1 MRFRTAHR
9 PRIPFISLLAA
20 LLVLLAGSARAQ
32 DIPDPDTFLGFQ
44 LGADNR
50 LAHWDQILEY
60 LRLVDYASERL
71 ELVELGETTLGRTFP
86 MVIAT
91 STENMEDLD
100 RIKETNRRLYDPG
113 SISGPEQARQ
123 LIDRGKVVVC
133 ITLNI
138 HSTEIGS
145 SQMVMEAVHRLATEE
160 SPYIRNILDNVVLL
174 LFPSLNPDGQA
185 MVVDW
190 HRETVG
196 TEYEG
201 SRMPWLYHPYTG
213 HDNNR
218 DAYMFTQVET
228 QHLGRVLYHDWF
240 PEIWLDEHQMGGSG
254 ARIFLMPAAGP
265 PNPNVDPWIYRT
277 AGLLGFA
284 QAQALDQEGKHGIV
298 YGQTYTYWWQGAMAW
313 TGWWH
318 NMVGMLSEVASA
330 DLAAPTYQAEAP
342 LGRRRGEE
350 LPRQYQDWPEGYRS
364 PPRDTEVR
372 PEYLTPWT
380 GGKWTLR
387 DIIDYENIITFALLD
402 AAADM
407 RENLLEGIY
416 EVNRRT
422 LEKGESGDPY
432 AILIPAEQHD
442 DPTVAKL
449 VRILFMGGVQIERA
463 NSDFS
468 AGTRRWPAGTY
479 VIPMAQVFRNYA
491 KDLLEAQVYPSD
503 IPPYDV
509 SGWSLGMQMGVETVF
524 VDEPFSW
531 QGEPAGAAPV
541 APGHLSGRGDVF
553 LLDPRAND
561 SFTAALRLLRGG
573 HRVGRLPG
581 AHSGEDFEL
590 PPGSFVVEGPGA
602 REAVGSAV
610 EDLGID
616 AYALSRSPS
625 GVRWLGGPPR
635 VGLYQGWGGNMD
647 EGWTRYVL
655 EDFEFE
661 PIVVHPED
669 IREQSGLIDRYDV
682 ILFPDDRYRSILQ
695 GRMGSSSPPRY
706 RGGIEESGLEAL
718 VQFVQDGGTLITLG
732 SSNELAL
739 SGFDAPFRPALQGVS
754 REEFYCPGSLL
765 QVEVDPT
772 HPIGWGMPQEAI
784 VMYAMETVLDQ
795 VPAFDP
801 QTRQVAVRFG
811 GDDPLRSG
819 WLRGPEHIQ
828 NTIGAATVTRG
839 EGQLVLLPLRVQRR
853 AQTHGTYKLLFNP
866 LLNSVLSP

>member
-1 MRFRTAHR
+1 MLNRRTPLLR
-9 PRIPFISLLAA
+9 VLPSLLLFGFLCMAPGTA
-20 LLVLLAGSARAQ
+20 TAQ
-32 DIPDPDTFLGFQ
+32 QIPSPDTFLGFE
-44 LGADNR
+44 LGADNK

-60 LRLVDYASERL
+60 LETTDAASERIQ
-71 ELVELGETTLGRTFP
+71 LVELGKSTLGRTFP
-86 MVIAT
+86 MLIIT
-91 STENMEDLD
+91 SAENMRGLD
-100 RIKETNRRLYDPG
+100 RIKEINRRLYAPE
-113 SISGPEQARQ
+113 SISGPDEARR
-123 LIDRGKVVVC
+123 LISDGKAVVC

-138 HSTEIGS
+138 HSTEIGA
-145 SQMVMEAVHRLATEE
+145 SQMVMEAVHRLATEQ
-160 SPYIRNILDNVVLL
+160 SDYMQNILDNVVLL

-190 HRETVG
+190 HRETLG

-201 SRMPWLYHPYTG
+201 SRMPWLYHLYTG

-284 QAQALDQEGKHGIV
+284 QAQALDMEGKHGIV

-330 DLAAPTYQAEAP
+330 DLAAPVYQAEAP
-342 LGRRRGEE
+342 LGLRRGDE
-350 LPRQYQDWPEGYRS
+350 LPPAYRDWPEGYRP

-372 PEYLTPWT
+372 PEYLSPWT

-422 LEKGESGDPY
+422 VEKGEAGDPY
-432 AILIPAEQHD
+432 AILIPADQHD
-442 DPTVAKL
+442 DPTVVKL
-449 VRILFMGGVQIERA
+449 VQTLFMGGVRIERA
-463 NSDFS
+463 TSDFT
-468 AGTRRWPAGTY
+468 ADGRRWPAGTY
-479 VIPMAQVFRNYA
+479 IIPMAQVFRNYA
-491 KDLLEAQVYPSD
+491 KDLLEPQVYPSE

-524 VDEPFSW
+524 VSEPFSW
-531 QGEPAGAAPV
+531 KGETAGAAPMP
-541 APGHLSGRGDVF
+541 AGTIRGSGEVF

-561 SFTAALRLLRGG
+561 SFTAALRHLRAGR
-573 HRVGRLPG
+573 RVGRLP
-581 AHSGEDFEL
+581 ASITASGIDL
-590 PPGSFVVEGPGA
+590 PPGAFVVEGEGV
-602 REAVGSAV
+602 RSEVEAAV

-616 AYALSRSPS
+616 AFALPRTPS
-625 GVRWLGGPPR
+625 GVRWLDGAPR

-655 EDFEFE
+655 EDFEFD
-661 PIVVHPED
+661 PIVIRPED
-669 IREQSGLIDRYDV
+669 IRDQNGLIDRYDV
-682 ILFPDDRYRSILQ
+682 ILFPDDRYRSILR

-706 RGGIEESGLEAL
+706 RGGIEESGEAAL
-718 VQFVQDGGTLITLG
+718 VEFVEQGGTLVTLG
-732 SSNELAL
+732 GATDLAL
-739 SGFDAPFRPALQGVS
+739 TSFRAPFRPALGGVG
-754 REEFYCPGSLL
+754 RDAFYCPGSLL
-765 QVEVDPT
+765 QVEVDLS
-772 HPIGWGMPQEAI
+772 HPIAWGMPEKAD
-784 VMYAMETVLDQ
+784 VMYAMEMVLDQ
-795 VPAFDP
+795 APAFDP
-801 QTRQVAVRFG
+801 QARQVAVRFG
-811 GDDPLRSG
+811 GEDPLRSG
-819 WLRGPEHIQ
+819 WLRGSEHIQ
-828 NTIGAATVTRG
+828 NTIGAATYAFG
-839 EGQLVLLPLRVQRR
+839 EGELVLLPLRVQRR

-866 LLNSVLSP
+866 LLGSTLQR